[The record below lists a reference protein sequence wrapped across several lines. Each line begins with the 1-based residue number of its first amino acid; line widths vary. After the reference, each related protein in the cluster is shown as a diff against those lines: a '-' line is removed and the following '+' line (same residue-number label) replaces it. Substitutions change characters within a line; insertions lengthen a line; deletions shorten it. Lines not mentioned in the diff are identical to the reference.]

1 MKARNDFYVS
11 REDLR
16 TKTSVP
22 REFLSRGGRAPKT
35 EKEST
40 ELLDKHL
47 EVLQARGQ
55 VRVYK
60 EVTLHVSE
68 GKKDWSGAK
77 RPRADRVLI
86 FDNWGGHAGSG
97 RSLVIAVE
105 CKRDGFDIADAC
117 DQCECYKG
125 STFKLLD
132 SDIFQEVDWAALWP
146 CERPGGAL
154 EKHLFQK
161 GILQIEPEWFGSGIV
176 IKQGVKNIY
185 SRAGTGLCRSVQYRM
200 PRSWR
205 PRKGHKK
212 KDKIKEP
219 MK

>member
-1 MKARNDFYVS
+1 MKTRNSFYVS
-11 REDLR
+11 REELR

-22 REFLSRGGRAPKT
+22 REFLSRGGTAPKT

-40 ELLDKHL
+40 NLLDKHL
-47 EVLQARGQ
+47 EVLQVRGE

-60 EVTLHVSE
+60 EATLHVSE
-68 GKKDWSGAK
+68 DKKHWSGAE
-77 RPRADRVLI
+77 RPRADRVLV
-86 FDNWGGHAGSG
+86 FDNWGGYAESG
-97 RSLVIAVE
+97 RSFVVAVE
-105 CKRDGFDIADAC
+105 CKRVGFDIADAC
-117 DQCECYKG
+117 DQAECYKG
-125 STFKLLD
+125 SVFKLPN
-132 SDIFQEVDWAALWP
+132 SDIALVVDYAAIWP

-154 EKHLFQK
+154 EKIMYQK

-176 IKQGVKNIY
+176 IRQGVRNIY
-185 SRAGTGLCRSVQYRM
+185 SRVGTGLHRSVQTRM
-200 PRSWR
+200 PRNWT